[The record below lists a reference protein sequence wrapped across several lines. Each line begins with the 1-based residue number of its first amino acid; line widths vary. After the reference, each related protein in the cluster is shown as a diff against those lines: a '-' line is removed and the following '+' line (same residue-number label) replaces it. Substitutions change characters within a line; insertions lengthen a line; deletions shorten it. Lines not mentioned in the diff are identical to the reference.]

1 MNTRKYKGKSLLCFP
16 EDYTVID
23 IETTGISPQNSEII
37 EISAVRYRGHKKT
50 SVFSTLV
57 KPSRHIPRFIT
68 GLTGINDSMVKDAP
82 DITSA
87 AMDFLSFAG
96 DDILMGYNVNFDIN
110 FLYDALMRSCELP
123 LTNDFVD
130 VLRFARKALK
140 ELPNRSQTTVAA
152 HYGIS
157 VEGAHR
163 AQTDCEICQ
172 ACYLR
177 LMNESVFEKQ
187 EV

>member
-1 MNTRKYKGKSLLCFP
+1 MKY
-16 EDYTVID
+16 
-23 IETTGISPQNSEII
+23 ISVEN
-37 EISAVRYRGHKKT
+37 
-50 SVFSTLV
+50 
-57 KPSRHIPRFIT
+57 
-68 GLTGINDSMVKDAP
+68 
-82 DITSA
+82 
-87 AMDFLSFAG
+87 LSFKYN
-96 DDILMGYNVNFDIN
+96 DKVIFNNVNFDIN